1 MFPLQV
7 PGGLELLVIG
17 FILFIFIAI
26 AGGIIGG
33 IVYFNRR
40 RRDKSPQK
48 QRIEELE
55 QRVAEL
61 EDTQESPNESAGTDN
76 QK

>member
-61 EDTQESPNESAGTDN
+61 EATQELPNESAGTDN

>member
-17 FILFIFIAI
+17 IIFFILIA
-26 AGGIIGG
+26 IIGG
-33 IVYFNRR
+33 IVYFDRR
-40 RRDKSPQK
+40 RRDKTPQK

-55 QRVAEL
+55 
-61 EDTQESPNESAGTDN
+61 
-76 QK
+76 